1 VIVGKSASLLRLG
14 QIKWMMALL
23 CALGWA
29 LIATAPAQAVTE
41 KFLYTGGEQSFVVPS
56 GVHFLLV
63 RLAGGHGGEG
73 SSAGGAA
80 AEVLGGLE
88 VEPNETLYVEV
99 GGAGKTAGEGGAGGF
114 NGGGNAGGAGAGGGG
129 GASDIR
135 SLPLLEFLSLESR
148 LIVAAGGGGGAGS
161 GETAGGVGGEAGS
174 AGGTSEGGN
183 EGGGAG
189 TGSTG
194 GSGGTGCSKSGSV
207 GELGSGGA
215 GGVGFSSNSG
225 GGGGGG
231 LYGGGGGGG
240 GCGSG
245 GGGGGGGSSFLPGS
259 GLETTAV
266 GPPKIEITYKKPPL
280 VNIVSPADN
289 ATFTLGQAVTAS
301 YSCTPQEGTSL
312 KSCAGPVANG
322 APVDTSTP
330 GPHTFTVATEDN
342 GGGTNSQTVKYTV
355 ATPTPPPPPSAPDT
369 VIGSH
374 PSKKI
379 KTTKKK
385 VKVKFTFS
393 SPTAGATF
401 QCKLDKAAFA
411 PCTSPKRYKVKPGKH
426 KFSVEAVKAGLTDLT
441 PATFKFKVVRTS

>member
-1 VIVGKSASLLRLG
+1 MLG
-14 QIKWMMALL
+14 MHRIRWFAAAL

-41 KFLYTGGEQSFVVPS
+41 KFLYTGGEQTFVVPS
-56 GVHFLLV
+56 GVHFLAI
-63 RLAGGHGGEG
+63 RLAGGHGGAG
-73 SSAGGAA
+73 GSAGGAG
-80 AEVLGGLE
+80 AEIVGSLKVQPG
-88 VEPNETLYVEV
+88 ETLYVEV
-99 GGAGKTAGEGGAGGF
+99 GDAGKTAGEGGAGGF

-135 SLPLLEFLSLESR
+135 TLPRLEFLSLSSR
-148 LIVAAGGGGGAGS
+148 LAIAAGGGGGAGA
-161 GETAGGVGGEAGS
+161 GEEPGGVGGDAGS
-174 AGGTSEGGN
+174 AGETSGGGN
-183 EGGGAG
+183 AGGGAG

-194 GSGGTGCSKSGSV
+194 GEGGLGCFKSGEG
-207 GELGSGGA
+207 GELGFGGA
-215 GGVGFSSNSG
+215 GGAGLSSNSG

-231 LYGGGGGGG
+231 LFGGGGGGG

-245 GGGGGGGSSFLPGS
+245 GGGGGGGSSFILGGS
-259 GLETTAV
+259 LETTAV
-266 GPPKIEITYKKPPL
+266 GPPKVEITYKKPPL
-280 VNIVSPADN
+280 VNIVSPVDN

-312 KSCAGPVANG
+312 KLCAGPVANG

-342 GGGTNSQTVKYTV
+342 AGGTNSVTVKYTV
-355 ATPTPPPPPSAPDT
+355 ASPTPPPPPSAPDT

-379 KTTKKK
+379 KTTKNK

-401 QCKLDKAAFA
+401 QCKLDKGAFA
-411 PCTSPKRYKVKPGKH
+411 PCTSPKRYKVKAGKH
-426 KFSVEAVKAGLTDLT
+426 KFSVEATKAGVTDPT